1 MKTKTRHVIS
11 SVENGWVVLIEGAGR
26 ASKHFANQQ
35 DAENWARQACIR
47 EKGELV
53 IHRSDG
59 TVLAKNRYNSPS
71 HLTSGN

>member
-35 DAENWARQACIR
+35 DAETCIR